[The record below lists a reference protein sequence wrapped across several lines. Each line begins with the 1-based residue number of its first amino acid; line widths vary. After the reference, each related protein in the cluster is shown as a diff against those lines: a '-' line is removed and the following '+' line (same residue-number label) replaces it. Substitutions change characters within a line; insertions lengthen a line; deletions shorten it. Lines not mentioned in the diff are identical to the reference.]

1 MLNMNTDN
9 LIKVSSYARE
19 RKLSLSHIYRL
30 IKQGRIKTVTI
41 DGMIFIVK
49 DDNKD

>member
-30 IKQGRIKTVTI
+30 IKQGQIKTVTI